1 MRTSAAGAAQASVS
15 QRLWRRSVCALLL
28 IACLNGCATTG
39 GPSSSHE
46 VSDPIE
52 PVNRAIFSFNM
63 FLDRYLLEP
72 VARAY
77 RFVTP
82 EAARRSVANFLA
94 NLRSPVIFAND
105 ALQGERERAGIT
117 LGRFMIN
124 TTLGVAGLFDP
135 ATSFGYPRHDEDFG
149 QTLGVWGVASGP
161 YLMLPLLGPSNGR
174 DTVGKVGDYFINP
187 LNHCCITED
196 ERLVPVRG
204 DGGQRARG
212 QHRADRRS
220 AGQQHRPLRHGPHHL
235 HPETRG
241 RHPQRRGAD
250 RQRGLRGHLQGGG
263 APSRHQRPRARTGWR
278 RPPGARGYQVASHGS
293 WPSAGGSWLS
303 RGQREA
309 DRGTAERRVL
319 GPDAAAEMLDDL
331 AADGEAEPGAL
342 GLVLEQLPLP
352 LTWRNFSKIASR

>member
-1 MRTSAAGAAQASVS
+1 
-15 QRLWRRSVCALLL
+15 L

-39 GPSSSHE
+39 GPSSSQE

-63 FLDRYLLEP
+63 VVDRFLLEP
-72 VARAY
+72 AARAY

-135 ATSFGYPRHDEDFG
+135 ATAFGYPRHEEDLG

-174 DTVGKVGDYFINP
+174 DTVGKVGDYLINP
-187 LNHCCITED
+187 LNYCCLNQD
-196 ERLVPVRG
+196 ERLGLFGVTAISEREANIELIDDLRANSIDLYATIRTIYTQKRAADIRNGAAPTDNG
-204 DGGQRARG
+204 GYEDIFKEDGGNG
-212 QHRADRRS
+212 Q
-220 AGQQHRPLRHGPHHL
+220 
-235 HPETRG
+235 
-241 RHPQRRGAD
+241 
-250 RQRGLRGHLQGGG
+250 
-263 APSRHQRPRARTGWR
+263 
-278 RPPGARGYQVASHGS
+278 
-293 WPSAGGSWLS
+293 
-303 RGQREA
+303 
-309 DRGTAERRVL
+309 
-319 GPDAAAEMLDDL
+319 
-331 AADGEAEPGAL
+331 
-342 GLVLEQLPLP
+342 
-352 LTWRNFSKIASR
+352 